1 MKDMESFWYC
11 CRKREI
17 HPAWLILFMVFCSL
31 PVFAQTGDITGRVV
45 ESGTGTPLIG
55 ANVYLK
61 SKLSTG
67 TVTDYNGFFRLTL
80 PAGKQVVEIS
90 YTGMKNRDITVT
102 VKKNSTISLK
112 TIILQPESYTV
123 KELVVRAGKFN
134 KKIEDQTV
142 SIEVMKPKIIQAR
155 NTQNIATI
163 LNLTPGVTILDEEP
177 QIRGGSGFTYGVG
190 SKVGVFVD
198 GIPIAS
204 ADAGKPDWSFIPVEN
219 IRQIEV
225 VKGASSVLSG
235 SSALS
240 GAIYVRMKYPGIK
253 PHTYVNTYF
262 GTYTA
267 PNKIAEKWWNGIAP
281 MTGIS
286 FSHSHRLGDGHTD
299 LVVGGNVMYNHNYQ
313 GPPKVIPPIVD
324 SSGITKKD
332 MATRLYRFNF
342 NLRRRSKKTEGLN
355 FGLNGNFMRQKKATA
370 MAWLDDTAG
379 FYRGYPGAILQS
391 NHFIFYVDPFINYY
405 TPSGAKHELI
415 SRVMYSN
422 SLANLDQ
429 SNRYTLIYNK
439 YEFRKQLKKVG
450 KLDLITGVVS
460 SYNHSVANMYSG
472 SGSDTN
478 NLWNLSWYTEVEK
491 KYGNVANLSFGV
503 RFEYFN
509 LNGKIKKFKPI
520 FRFGSS
526 FRVAPGTYLR
536 ASIGQGYRFPTI
548 AERYVRTKV
557 GTFGVFD
564 NPDLQPESSW
574 NAEIGMKQAFKLSK
588 FRGYA
593 DVAFFYQEYKNT
605 VEYLFGFWDSTYT
618 FAYAGF
624 KFVNTGA
631 SRVTGI
637 DFSLTGQAK
646 LGSHTTL
653 NVMAGY
659 TYVKPVTLEPDKVF
673 AHDYNPGGQTAFSYN
688 TTSVNPESRILKYRF
703 LHTAKLDLELDFH
716 KFSVGTSMRYFSK
729 IVNLDK
735 AIFDFEDVT
744 LATGGTLQAI
754 LYRNYYYHHNN
765 GNMIWDV
772 RFSYDLSKSS
782 KISLLSNNVAN
793 RMYSLR
799 PLKAEPVR
807 SITLRYSLSL

>member
-1 MKDMESFWYC
+1 MQTERGFLWIWIVM
-11 CRKREI
+11 
-17 HPAWLILFMVFCSL
+17 PLFLCL
-31 PVFAQTGDITGRVV
+31 PGKLSAQTGFVTGRVV
-45 ESGTGTPLIG
+45 ESGTGASLIG

-61 SKLSTG
+61 SDLSKG
-67 TVTDYNGFFRLTL
+67 TVTDYNGYFRLAL
-80 PAGKQVVEIS
+80 PAGKQLIEIS
-90 YTGMKNRDITVT
+90 YTGMKTRTLPVVIM
-102 VKKNSTISLK
+102 KNKAVSLK
-112 TIILQPESYTV
+112 TIALKPESYTV
-123 KELVVRAGKFN
+123 EELVVRAGKFN

-142 SIEVMKPKIIQAR
+142 SIEVMKPKIIQDR

-163 LNLTPGVTILDEEP
+163 LDLTPGVTILDEEP

-198 GIPIAS
+198 GMPIAS
-204 ADAGKPDWSFIPVEN
+204 GDAGKPDWSFIPVEN

-225 VKGASSVLSG
+225 VKGAASVLSG

-240 GAIYVRMKYPGIK
+240 GAIYVRMKYPGLK
-253 PHTYVNTYF
+253 PHTYFNTYF
-262 GTYTA
+262 GSYSA
-267 PNKIAEKWWNGIAP
+267 PRKPALKWWNGLAP
-281 MTGIS
+281 LAGIS
-286 FSHSHRLGDGHTD
+286 FSHSRRLGDGHTD
-299 LVVGGNVMYNHNYQ
+299 LVVGGTVNYDHNYQ
-313 GPPKVIPPIVD
+313 GPAVVIPPIVD
-324 SSGITKKD
+324 SSGITNKE
-332 MATRLYRFNF
+332 MANRLFRFNF
-342 NLRRRSKKTEGLN
+342 NLRRRSKKTAGLN
-355 FGLNGNFMRQKKATA
+355 FGLNANFMKQKKAVA
-370 MAWLDDTAG
+370 LAWLDDTSG
-379 FYRGYPGAILQS
+379 FYRGYPGAILRS
-391 NHFIFYVDPFINYY
+391 DHFIFYADPFINYY
-405 TPSGAKHELI
+405 TPHGAKHEFI

-422 SLANLDQ
+422 SVANLDQ
-429 SNRYTLIYNK
+429 SNRSTVIYNK
-439 YEFRKQLKKVG
+439 YEFRRQFKKAGNV
-450 KLDLITGVVS
+450 DLIAGAVS
-460 SYNHSVANMYSG
+460 DYTHSNAVMYAG
-472 SGSDTN
+472 SGSDINT
-478 NLWNLSWYTEVEK
+478 LWNLSWYAEAEK
-491 KYGNVANLSFGV
+491 KYGDVANLSFGV

-509 LNGKIKKFKPI
+509 LNSEIKKFKPI

-526 FRVAPGTYLR
+526 FHVAPGTYLR
-536 ASIGQGYRFPTI
+536 ASLGQGYRFPTI
-548 AERYVRTKV
+548 AERYIRTKV

-574 NAEIGMKQAFKLSK
+574 NAEAGVKQAFRWNK

-637 DFSLTGQAK
+637 DFSLTGQAR
-646 LGSHTTL
+646 LNRHTTL

-659 TYVKPVTLEPDKVF
+659 TYVHPVTLEPDKVF
-673 AHDYNPGGQTAFSYN
+673 AHDFNPGGQTAFSYN
-688 TTSVNPESRILKYRF
+688 TTSVNPSSHILKYRF

-716 KFSVGTSMRYFSK
+716 RFAVGTSMRYFSK

-772 RFSYDLSKSS
+772 RVSYNLSKSS
-782 KISLLSNNVAN
+782 KISLLSNNITN

-799 PLKAEPVR
+799 PLKAEPLR
-807 SITLRYSLSL
+807 TITLRYSLSL

>member
-1 MKDMESFWYC
+1 MQTERGFLWIWIVM
-11 CRKREI
+11 
-17 HPAWLILFMVFCSL
+17 PLFLCL
-31 PVFAQTGDITGRVV
+31 PGRLSAQTGFVTGRVV
-45 ESGTGTPLIG
+45 ESGTGASLIG

-61 SKLSTG
+61 SDLSKG
-67 TVTDYNGFFRLTL
+67 TVTDYNGYFRLAL
-80 PAGKQVVEIS
+80 PAGKQLIEIS
-90 YTGMKNRDITVT
+90 YTGMKTRTLPVVIM
-102 VKKNSTISLK
+102 KNKAVSLK
-112 TIILQPESYTV
+112 TIALKPESYTV
-123 KELVVRAGKFN
+123 EELVVRAGKFN
-134 KKIEDQTV
+134 KKIENQTV
-142 SIEVMKPKIIQAR
+142 SIEVMKPKIIQDR

-163 LNLTPGVTILDEEP
+163 LDLTPGVTILDEEP

-198 GIPIAS
+198 GMPIAS
-204 ADAGKPDWSFIPVEN
+204 GDAGKPDWSFIPVEN

-225 VKGASSVLSG
+225 VKGAASVLSG

-240 GAIYVRMKYPGIK
+240 GAIYVRMKYPGLK
-253 PHTYVNTYF
+253 PHTYVNTYL
-262 GTYTA
+262 GSYSA
-267 PNKIAEKWWNGIAP
+267 PRKPALKWWNGLAP
-281 MTGIS
+281 LAGFS
-286 FSHSHRLGDGHTD
+286 FSHSRRLGDGYTD
-299 LVVGGNVMYNHNYQ
+299 LVVGGTVNYDHNYQ
-313 GPPKVIPPIVD
+313 GPAVVIPPIVD
-324 SSGITKKD
+324 SSGITNKD
-332 MATRLYRFNF
+332 MANKLFRFNF
-342 NLRRRSKKTEGLN
+342 NIRRRSKKTEGLN
-355 FGLNGNFMRQKKATA
+355 FGINANFMKQKKAVA

-379 FYRGYPGAILQS
+379 FYRGYPGAILRS
-391 NHFIFYVDPFINYY
+391 DHFIFYVDPFINYY
-405 TPSGAKHELI
+405 TTHGAKHELI
-415 SRVMYSN
+415 SRIMYSN
-422 SLANLDQ
+422 SVANLDQ
-429 SNRYTLIYNK
+429 SNRSTVLYNK
-439 YEFRKQLKKVG
+439 YEFRRQFKKVG
-450 KLDLITGVVS
+450 NVDLITGAVS
-460 SYNHSVANMYSG
+460 HYTHSVANMYSG

-478 NLWNLSWYTEVEK
+478 FLWNLSWYTEVEK
-491 KYGNVANLSFGV
+491 KYGDMANLSFGV
-503 RFEYFN
+503 RFEYFD
-509 LNGKIKKFKPI
+509 LNGEIRKFKPI

-526 FRVAPGTYLR
+526 FRVAAGTYLR
-536 ASIGQGYRFPTI
+536 ASLGQGYRFPTI

-564 NPDLQPESSW
+564 NPGLQPESSW
-574 NAEIGMKQAFKLSK
+574 NAEIGAKQAFRWNK

-637 DFSLTGQAK
+637 DFSLTGQARF
-646 LGSHTTL
+646 SRHTTL

-659 TYVKPVTLEPDKVF
+659 TYVHPVTLEPGKVF
-673 AHDYNPGGQTAFSYN
+673 AHDFNPGGQTAFSYN
-688 TTSVNPESRILKYRF
+688 TTSVNPASRILKYRF

-716 KFSVGTSMRYFSK
+716 RFAIGTSMRYFSK

-765 GNMIWDV
+765 GNMVWDV

-782 KISLLSNNVAN
+782 KISLLSNNITN

-799 PLKAEPVR
+799 PLKAEPLR
-807 SITLRYSLSL
+807 TITLRYSLSL

>member
-1 MKDMESFWYC
+1 MEN
-11 CRKREI
+11 KRYFFYVWI
-17 HPAWLILFMVFCSL
+17 IILALVSQT
-31 PVFAQTGDITGRVV
+31 VSAQTAAGTVTGRVV
-45 ESGTGTPLIG
+45 EAGTGTSLIG

-61 SKLSTG
+61 SDLSKG
-67 TVTDYNGFFRLTL
+67 TVTDYNGYFRLVL
-80 PAGKQVVEIS
+80 PPGKQELEFS
-90 YTGMKNRDITVT
+90 YTGMKPKTLQITVE
-102 VKKNSTISLK
+102 KNSSLSLK
-112 TIILQPESYTV
+112 TIALQPESYTV
-123 KELVVRAGKFN
+123 QELVVRAGKFN

-163 LNLTPGVTILDEEP
+163 LDLTPGVTILDEEP

-190 SKVGVFVD
+190 AKVGVFVD
-198 GIPIAS
+198 GMPIAS
-204 ADAGKPDWSFIPVEN
+204 ADAGKPDWSLIPVEN

-240 GAIYVRMKYPGIK
+240 GAIYVRMKYPGLK
-253 PHTYVNTYF
+253 PETYVNAYF
-262 GTYTA
+262 GSYSA
-267 PNKIAEKWWNGIAP
+267 PPKPAQKWWQGIAP
-281 MTGIS
+281 VTGLS
-286 FSHSHRLGDGHTD
+286 FSHSQRLGDGHTD
-299 LVVGGNVMYNHNYQ
+299 LVVGGNIKYDHNYQ
-313 GPPKVIPPIVD
+313 GPAKVIPPIVD
-324 SSGITKKD
+324 TSGITNKD
-332 MATRLYRFNF
+332 MANRLFRFNF
-342 NLRRRSKKTEGLN
+342 NIRRRSKKTEGLN
-355 FGLNGNFMRQKKATA
+355 FGLNANFMKQKKATA
-370 MAWLDDTAG
+370 LAWLDDTAG
-379 FYRGYPGAILQS
+379 FYRGYPGAILR
-391 NHFIFYVDPFINYY
+391 NDHFIFYVDPFFNYY
-405 TPSGAKHELI
+405 SKSGAKHAFV
-415 SRVMYSN
+415 SRFMYAN
-422 SLANLDQ
+422 SQANLDQ
-429 SNRYTLIYNK
+429 SNRSTVIYNK
-439 YEFRKQLKKVG
+439 YEFRRQFKKVG
-450 KLDLITGVVS
+450 NVDMIAGVVS
-460 SYNHSVANMYSG
+460 DYNHSVANMYSG

-478 NLWNLSWYTEVEK
+478 FLWNVSLYTEVEK
-491 KYGNVANLSFGV
+491 KYGTWANLSFGV
-503 RFEYFN
+503 RVEYFN
-509 LNGKIKKFKPI
+509 LNGTVKKVKPV

-526 FRVAPGTYLR
+526 FHVAPGTYLR
-536 ASIGQGYRFPTI
+536 ASVGQGYRFPTI
-548 AERYVRTKV
+548 AERYIRTKV

-564 NPDLQPESSW
+564 NPDLKPESSW
-574 NAEIGMKQAFKLSK
+574 NAEVGVKQAFRWKQFK
-588 FRGYA
+588 GYA

-637 DFSLTGQAK
+637 DFSLTGQAR
-646 LGSHTTL
+646 LSHSTTL

-659 TYVKPVTLEPDKVF
+659 TYVHPVTLEPDKVF
-673 AHDYNPGGQTAFSYN
+673 AHDFNPGGQTAFSYN

-716 KFSVGTSMRYFSK
+716 RFAVGTSMRYFSK

-772 RFSYDLSKSS
+772 RFSYALSKSS

-799 PLKAEPVR
+799 PLKAEPLR
-807 SITLRYSLSL
+807 TITLRYSLSL